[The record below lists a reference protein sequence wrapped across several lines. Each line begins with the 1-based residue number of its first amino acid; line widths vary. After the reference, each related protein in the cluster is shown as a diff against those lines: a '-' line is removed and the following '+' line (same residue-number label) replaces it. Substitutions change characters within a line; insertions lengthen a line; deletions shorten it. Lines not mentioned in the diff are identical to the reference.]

1 MNNELLELRTNKDIP
16 AREMVTEV
24 RKLFPRFDKPLLSKC
39 QYSDLYGVLLRDE
52 AMTALKLK
60 YAPESVATPSNRK
73 DSHRLKCRISCRLQD
88 EEFADLWRY
97 IRADGYDTMQSWLA
111 HTVRRY
117 IKRRKDKESV

>member
-1 MNNELLELRTNKDIP
+1 MNTELSELRKAVPTKD
-16 AREMVTEV
+16 MVAEV
-24 RKLFPRFDKPLLSKC
+24 RTLFPKFDRPLLVKC

-52 AMTALKLK
+52 AMTALRLK
-60 YAPESVATPSNRK
+60 YAPESCTQPSNRK
-73 DSHRLKCRISCRLQD
+73 DSHRLKCRISCRLED

-111 HTVRRY
+111 YTVRRY